1 MGGGIGTVLEVS
13 DVPHADSDLGLDLG
27 SMELR
32 QIPSVGLIALN
43 ECLTGS
49 EPISNRFHQSKL
61 LSVARS
67 MPAFSASSGSDP
79 SPKTSSN
86 YVLSPV
92 QGNGLRPS
100 RNSEVTSC
108 EFLYQGF

>member
-1 MGGGIGTVLEVS
+1 M
-13 DVPHADSDLGLDLG
+13 
-27 SMELR
+27 
-32 QIPSVGLIALN
+32 
-43 ECLTGS
+43 
-49 EPISNRFHQSKL
+49 FHQPKL
-61 LSVARS
+61 LLGVAQFVS
-67 MPAFSASSGSDP
+67 AFSVSRGSDP